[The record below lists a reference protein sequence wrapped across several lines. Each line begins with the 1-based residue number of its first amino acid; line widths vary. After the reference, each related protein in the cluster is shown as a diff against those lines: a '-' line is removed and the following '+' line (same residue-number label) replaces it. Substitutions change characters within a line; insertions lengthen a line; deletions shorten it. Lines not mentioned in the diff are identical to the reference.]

1 MKIDNNLILI
11 SIIVIGLI
19 LFILL
24 NQTHGNPMS
33 FLYTTQTQPNTTIPV
48 SKDTETIVSALNPDF
63 MDPYYFYD
71 PVYWFGG
78 WLSWY
83 PNNYYSWHDD
93 THYRPGHKAI
103 PPSPMMGGIDSHRGG
118 AMRPRG
124 PIGGMSPQMGSK
136 MGMPTHSRR

>member
-1 MKIDNNLILI
+1 
-11 SIIVIGLI
+11 
-19 LFILL
+19 
-24 NQTHGNPMS
+24 
-33 FLYTTQTQPNTTIPV
+33 
-48 SKDTETIVSALNPDF
+48 

-93 THYRPGHKAI
+93 THHRPGHKAI
-103 PPSPMMGGIDSHRGG
+103 PPAPMMGGIDSHRMG

-124 PIGGMSPQMGSK
+124 PIGGMSPHMGSR
-136 MGMPTHSRR
+136 MGMPTHSQR